1 MPNGCRAASC
11 YNGLMPRRPFDL
23 IGFDADDTL
32 WHNERSYRDGRERF
46 RRLLAEAGVR
56 LSEEEVEARV
66 NQTEIAN
73 LEHYGYGVSSFVL
86 SLIET
91 AIDLTG
97 GRLAADD
104 VRELIG
110 LGKQMLTE
118 DVELFPGARAA
129 VSVLAETYPL
139 ILVTKGDLLHQTSKM
154 ERSGLQ
160 SHFSFVEV
168 VSHKTPSVYAAIL
181 DRHRVE
187 PERFLM
193 VGNSLKSDVLPV
205 VELGGSAVYVPAAL
219 SWSHEH
225 AEVPAG
231 VNGRFFEIEG
241 LDALPRLVET
251 LENRERASHFRT

>member
-1 MPNGCRAASC
+1 
-11 YNGLMPRRPFDL
+11 MPRRPFDL

-46 RRLLAEAGVR
+46 RRLLAAAGVE

-66 NQTEIAN
+66 NQTELAN

-97 GRLAADD
+97 GRLAGGDI
-104 VRELIG
+104 RELIE
-110 LGKQMLTE
+110 LAKHMLTE
-118 DVELFPGARAA
+118 DVELFAGAREA
-129 VSVLAETYPL
+129 VSMLAQAYPL
-139 ILVTKGDLLHQTSKM
+139 ILVTKGDLLHQTSKL
-154 ERSGLQ
+154 ERSGLKA
-160 SHFSFVEV
+160 HFTFVEV
-168 VSHKTPSVYAAIL
+168 VSRKTPPVYAAIL
-181 DRHRVE
+181 ERHHVE

-205 VELGGSAVYVPAAL
+205 IDVGGWAVHVPAAL

-225 AEVPAG
+225 ADVPPGA
-231 VNGRFFEIEG
+231 NDRYFEIQG
-241 LDALPRLVET
+241 LDALTKLVET
-251 LENRERASHFRT
+251 LEDSARASTLRT